1 MRGFI
6 YFFKFSWSANKKY
19 IFSVVLKT
27 ILSSLIGLSILILP
41 QYLID
46 SIITRELRNIIFWTI
61 LVVLTNFLG
70 NIIMEYFN
78 AEVYIQKN
86 IVYNKFQLWFAGKQ
100 ADARYEYIERD
111 EVKTLYEQGCKYIY
125 GFQGSQGFGVA
136 FETFFELWGYI
147 FIAVSVAIMIAY
159 INIFLVMLIV
169 VIVLIVSCIRNKV
182 NKLVYQTNMEKVP
195 FERKENYFKLLFS
208 DYRYGKEIRLNN
220 LKEFF
225 LRKYDENLAQTNY
238 YYAKNI
244 RRYKGM
250 TFINLLLNC
259 IQDIAVYAVLIYR
272 VLTAAI
278 TIGNFTMYLNA
289 INKLS
294 SNLVLITRSILKI
307 KEFSLYY
314 DSFEKYLNIIE
325 ENSESIT
332 LTKSEKKDEKC
343 IEFQNVYFKYADNQE
358 YVLKNINLKFEIGK
372 HIAIVG
378 NNGSGKSTLI
388 KLLLRL
394 YKPTSGRILLNGE
407 DIQNINKEEYLKRL
421 AVVFQDYKLFPL
433 SLKENI
439 VFGEKWEKEDLDE
452 MLKNCELDEF
462 LGKCEQGLETP
473 LSREFDEKGIEPS
486 GGEGQKICLVRALC
500 KGADILILDE
510 PTAALD
516 PRAEFEIFKL
526 FKEAIKNKT
535 AILISHRLGMAKLCD
550 KIIVL
555 WKGEI
560 VEEGTHETLMDQK
573 NIYYELYIK
582 QALWYK

>member
-1 MRGFI
+1 
-6 YFFKFSWSANKKY
+6 
-19 IFSVVLKT
+19 
-27 ILSSLIGLSILILP
+27 
-41 QYLID
+41 
-46 SIITRELRNIIFWTI
+46 
-61 LVVLTNFLG
+61 
-70 NIIMEYFN
+70 
-78 AEVYIQKN
+78 
-86 IVYNKFQLWFAGKQ
+86 
-100 ADARYEYIERD
+100 
-111 EVKTLYEQGCKYIY
+111 
-125 GFQGSQGFGVA
+125 
-136 FETFFELWGYI
+136 
-147 FIAVSVAIMIAY
+147 
-159 INIFLVMLIV
+159 MLIV

-358 YVLKNINLKFEIGK
+358 YVLKI
-372 HIAIVG
+372 
-378 NNGSGKSTLI
+378 
-388 KLLLRL
+388 
-394 YKPTSGRILLNGE
+394 
-407 DIQNINKEEYLKRL
+407 
-421 AVVFQDYKLFPL
+421 
-433 SLKENI
+433 
-439 VFGEKWEKEDLDE
+439 
-452 MLKNCELDEF
+452 
-462 LGKCEQGLETP
+462 
-473 LSREFDEKGIEPS
+473 
-486 GGEGQKICLVRALC
+486 
-500 KGADILILDE
+500 
-510 PTAALD
+510 
-516 PRAEFEIFKL
+516 
-526 FKEAIKNKT
+526 
-535 AILISHRLGMAKLCD
+535 
-550 KIIVL
+550 
-555 WKGEI
+555 
-560 VEEGTHETLMDQK
+560 
-573 NIYYELYIK
+573 
-582 QALWYK
+582 

>member
-1 MRGFI
+1 M
-6 YFFKFSWSANKKY
+6 
-19 IFSVVLKT
+19 
-27 ILSSLIGLSILILP
+27 
-41 QYLID
+41 
-46 SIITRELRNIIFWTI
+46 
-61 LVVLTNFLG
+61 
-70 NIIMEYFN
+70 
-78 AEVYIQKN
+78 
-86 IVYNKFQLWFAGKQ
+86 
-100 ADARYEYIERD
+100 
-111 EVKTLYEQGCKYIY
+111 
-125 GFQGSQGFGVA
+125 
-136 FETFFELWGYI
+136 
-147 FIAVSVAIMIAY
+147 
-159 INIFLVMLIV
+159 
-169 VIVLIVSCIRNKV
+169 CIRD
-182 NKLVYQTNMEKVP
+182 
-195 FERKENYFKLLFS
+195 R
-208 DYRYGKEIRLNN
+208 
-220 LKEFF
+220 
-225 LRKYDENLAQTNY
+225 
-238 YYAKNI
+238 
-244 RRYKGM
+244 
-250 TFINLLLNC
+250 LNC